1 MISSKR
7 FSGYSLSSL
16 QKDLIA
22 GLVVGI
28 VAIPLAM
35 AFAIASGV
43 RPEYGLYT
51 SAIAGILVSLFGGSR
66 FQIAGPTGAFV
77 PVLLGVVIQF
87 GYEKLLIAGFL
98 AGILILLMG
107 VFKLGRYIKFIPRP
121 VVIGFT
127 AGIAVI
133 IFSGQIANFLG
144 LENLK
149 KEEAFHLN
157 MKEILINLNTINL
170 YSILT
175 ASICLAIV
183 ILAPKYLPKIP
194 GALLGLMVS
203 TVVAA
208 LFFPNQVATIGS
220 TYGAIPNELPK
231 FEFPELTINVVI
243 ELLPAAFVIAMLGGI
258 ESLLSALVAD
268 NLSGSK
274 HDSNKELIG
283 QGLANIITPLFG
295 GIPATGAIARTATN
309 IKNGA
314 FSPLSGVIH
323 GVVVVLVIVILAPYA
338 SAIPLASMAPI
349 LMYVAWNMSER
360 KEFAHILQ
368 LKTMDSLV
376 LVSTFLLTVL
386 IDLTTGVGAG
396 LILALLVFV
405 VRISSTL
412 KVSKVLPD
420 PNDKLVKP
428 EMVKQGSNC
437 PQINIYTVEGPL
449 FFGTTEQFEEEMEEI
464 LRLKPRVLL
473 LRMSKVSIVDSS
485 GEALL
490 MNLVKKFKDNNQ
502 QVIFSGIQPELEDLF
517 KKTSFYQLAGEEN
530 FFAHTGA
537 AINRALSKLDEKR
550 CKGCKHFSFAECST
564 LSKEE
569 TNPKAK
575 RKTKPDLGLI

>member
-1 MISSKR
+1 MVSSKR
-7 FSGYSLSSL
+7 FSGYNLRYL

-35 AFAIASGV
+35 AFAIAKGV

-51 SAIAGILVSLFGGSR
+51 SAIAGILVSLFGGSK

-98 AGILILLMG
+98 AGFLILLMG

-157 MKEILINLNTINL
+157 MKEILFNLNTINI
-170 YSILT
+170 YSIFT

-231 FEFPELTINVVI
+231 FEFPELTVNVVI
-243 ELLPAAFVIAMLGGI
+243 ELLPAAFIIAMLGGI

-268 NLSGSK
+268 NISGSK
-274 HDSNKELIG
+274 HESNKELIG
-283 QGLANIITPLFG
+283 QGLANIVTPLFG

-323 GVVVVLVIVILAPYA
+323 GVVVVLVLVLLAPYA

-368 LKTMDSLV
+368 SKTMDSLV
-376 LVSTFLLTVL
+376 VVSTFLLTVFM
-386 IDLTTGVGAG
+386 DLTTGVGVG
-396 LILALLVFV
+396 LLLALLVFV
-405 VRISSTL
+405 IRISSTL

-449 FFGTTEQFEEEMEEI
+449 FFGTTEQFEKEMEEI
-464 LRLKPRVLL
+464 LHLKPRVLL

-490 MNLVKKFKDNNQ
+490 MNLVKKFKDSNQ
-502 QVIFSGIQPELEDLF
+502 QSNIFWYP
-517 KKTSFYQLAGEEN
+517 
-530 FFAHTGA
+530 A
-537 AINRALSKLDEKR
+537 AIGR
-550 CKGCKHFSFAECST
+550 F
-564 LSKEE
+564 
-569 TNPKAK
+569 
-575 RKTKPDLGLI
+575 I

>member
-1 MISSKR
+1 MFSSKR
-7 FSGYSLSSL
+7 FSGYSLRSL

-98 AGILILLMG
+98 AGIFILLMG
-107 VFKLGRYIKFIPRP
+107 VLKVGRYIKFIPRP

-157 MKEILINLNTINL
+157 MKEILINLNTINI
-170 YSILT
+170 YSVLT

-194 GALLGLMVS
+194 AALLGLMVS

-208 LFFPNQVATIGS
+208 LFFPHQVATIGS

-231 FEFPELTINVVI
+231 FEFPELTVNVVL
-243 ELLPAAFVIAMLGGI
+243 ELLPAAFIIAMLGGV

-268 NLSGSK
+268 HISGSK

-283 QGLANIITPLFG
+283 QGLANIVAPLFG

-314 FSPLSGVIH
+314 FSPISGVIH
-323 GVVVVLVIVILAPYA
+323 GGVVLLVLVLFTPYA

-349 LMYVAWNMSER
+349 LMNVAWNMSER
-360 KEFAHILQ
+360 REFGHILKT
-368 LKTMDSLV
+368 KTMDSLV
-376 LVSTFLLTVL
+376 LVSTFLLTVFM
-386 IDLTTGVGAG
+386 DLTTGVGVG

-405 VRISSTL
+405 IRISSTL
-412 KVSKVLPD
+412 KVSKVLSD
-420 PNDKLVKP
+420 PNDKHVKP
-428 EMVKQGSNC
+428 EMVKEGSNC

-449 FFGTTEQFEEEMEEI
+449 FFGTTEQFEKEMEEI
-464 LRLKPRVLL
+464 LHLKPRVLL
-473 LRMSKVSIVDSS
+473 LIMSKVSIVDST

-490 MNLVKKFKDNNQ
+490 IYLVKKCKDHSQ
-502 QVIFSGIQPELEDLF
+502 QVIFSRIQPQVEDLF
-517 KKTSFYQLAGEEN
+517 KKTGFYQLAGEES
-530 FFAHTGA
+530 FFTHTGHA
-537 AINRALSKLDEKR
+537 LNSALSKLDAKQ

-569 TNPKAK
+569 ATPKAK
-575 RKTKPDLGLI
+575 RKTKRELGLT